1 LDTQVQTYIP
11 LTTSTNGWI
20 CHEWSERRCLYTRR
34 IEIFITGGG
43 DINITSITTS
53 SLASV
58 ALVNGVNN
66 VFILYGI
73 VDFPIQTELNAATI
87 IIKAWFSD
95 IISCKKIL

>member
-1 LDTQVQTYIP
+1 VQTDIP
-11 LTTSTNGWI
+11 LTISSSGWI
-20 CHEWSERRCLYTRR
+20 CHVWSGRICLYTSSQ
-34 IEIFITGGG
+34 EIFIAGGG

-66 VFILYGI
+66 VLIFHGI
-73 VDFPIQTELNAATI
+73 VDFPIQTELNGGTI